1 MNKRVLSMV
10 LAVAILLAAIAV
22 LGAVIGNQTPSD
34 LWLLCV
40 SSASGAAED
49 FREFANTG
57 AETAWWSA
65 VAEYR
70 SFMKAYRL
78 LSDES
83 NAEYT
88 WCNSVHGFLLQG
100 PDRAGAHAEELARA
114 MERLA
119 ENPEDVNGFEIINR
133 INNELLHGE

>member
-1 MNKRVLSMV
+1 MNKRI
-10 LAVAILLAAIAV
+10 LALAMAILVLLAAVAV
-22 LGAVIGNQTPSD
+22 FGTVIRSREPSD

-40 SSASGAAED
+40 SSATEAAEN
-49 FREFANTG
+49 FREYTRTG

-83 NAEYT
+83 NAEYS
-88 WCNSVHGFLLQG
+88 WCNSVYGFLLRG
-100 PDRAGAHAEELARA
+100 SERAGDQAEELARA
-114 MERLA
+114 MELLA
-119 ENPEDVNGFEIINR
+119 ENPEDVNGFEIISR
-133 INNELLHGE
+133 VNNELLHG